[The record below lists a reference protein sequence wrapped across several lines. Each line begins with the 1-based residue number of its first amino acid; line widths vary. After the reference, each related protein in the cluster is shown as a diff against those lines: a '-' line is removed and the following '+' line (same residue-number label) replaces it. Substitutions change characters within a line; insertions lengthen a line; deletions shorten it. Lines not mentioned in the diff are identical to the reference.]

1 MGIGERLR
9 QFRQQAALTQ
19 KQLEERSGVPQNTIS
34 RIEIG
39 SVQEM
44 STKTL
49 IGLARALHVSTD
61 TLLGM
66 DEPVQGDGEEQ
77 ARPGNPAPA
86 VSPTPDV
93 SPAATAAA
101 GRKTAKTV
109 STRRAQPR
117 SMRRKGD
124 GQALD

>member
-9 QFRQQAALTQ
+9 QFRQQAGLTQ

-49 IGLARALHVSTD
+49 IGLARALQVSTD
-61 TLLGM
+61 ILLGM
-66 DEPVQGDGEEQ
+66 AEPESGAGAQ
-77 ARPGNPAPA
+77 ASR
-86 VSPTPDV
+86 
-93 SPAATAAA
+93 
-101 GRKTAKTV
+101 
-109 STRRAQPR
+109 
-117 SMRRKGD
+117 RRKAKPKA
-124 GQALD
+124 QE